1 MATYKVKQKYLVDN
15 FAVLELLTP
24 AELEVGW
31 GITVAGVD
39 ATFNGNH
46 TIYALP
52 QYLLTS
58 VDQQGDL
65 ILDPFVPL
73 ANQVCYELTADN
85 VPRQAAEGT
94 ITWTPATCTW
104 ITSQNILDWL
114 GITVATAGDQTFTT
128 SCAAAAN
135 AFCYRRRYEAG
146 YVDSL
151 TTVPSED
158 VKLGTIMYGA
168 GLYKAR
174 GSVDVFASF
183 QDMGQVQVA
192 GMNGQIKQLLGIDRP
207 ACA

>member
-1 MATYKVKQKYLVDN
+1 MATYTVKQKYLVDN

-31 GITVAGVD
+31 SITVAGVD
-39 ATFNGNH
+39 ATFNGNY

-58 VDQQGDL
+58 VDEQGDL
-65 ILDPFVPL
+65 ILDPLVPL
-73 ANQVCYELTADN
+73 ANQVCYQKTADD
-85 VPRQAAEGT
+85 VPRQLATGS

-104 ITSQNILDWL
+104 ITAQNILDWL

-128 SCAAAAN
+128 TCAAAAN

-151 TTVPSED
+151 TTVPSQD
-158 VKLGTIMYGA
+158 VFLGSVMYGGA
-168 GLYKAR
+168 LYKAR
-174 GSVDVFASF
+174 GSVDVFSSF
-183 QDMGQVQVA
+183 QDMGQSPVV

-207 ACA
+207 AVA

>member
-1 MATYKVKQKYLVDN
+1 VATYTVKQKYLVDN

-31 GITVAGVD
+31 GIDVDGVD
-39 ATFNGNH
+39 VTFDGTY
-46 TIYALP
+46 TIYSLP
-52 QYLLTS
+52 QYQIVG

-65 ILDPFVPL
+65 VVDPRFPL
-73 ANQVCYELTADN
+73 ANQVCYQLVADN

-94 ITWTPATCTW
+94 LTWTPATCTW

-114 GITVATAGDQTFTT
+114 GISVATAADQTFTT

-151 TTVPSED
+151 TVVPSQD
-158 VKLGTIMYGA
+158 VKLGTIMYGG

-174 GSVDVFASF
+174 GSVDMFSSY
-183 QDMGQVQVA
+183 QDMGQTPVA